1 MTSNYKFAN
10 HAYSI
15 ENYDLTHDQVHKM
28 KNAIDKNYE
37 EGGGFGYICI
47 PKPNS
52 DVKSNFNDPTK
63 VECAPVFVSKDLIPR
78 DNDKKALNVKNYH
91 GEDYLVLANGAATGT
106 LATPATPAS
115 IKAATTPAI
124 TTFNTNLKFT

>member
-47 PKPNS
+47 PKPDS
-52 DVKSNFNDPTK
+52 TDPKSNFGDPAK

-78 DNDKKALNVKNYH
+78 DNNNKALNVKEYH
-91 GEDYLVLANGAATGT
+91 GEDYLVLANGAAT
-106 LATPATPAS
+106 
-115 IKAATTPAI
+115 K
-124 TTFNTNLKFT
+124 TN